1 VTSLYASGGLLLG
14 LSGLLAAS
22 AGGGSGSPL
31 ILGTD
36 AVDGPTSGGEGNN
49 GCYIHLYITN
59 PATFAAY
66 GTLGTRHV
74 MIGGVE
80 VANYRYLQLAVNGS
94 SGTEGPGANNIWDL
108 AVQVGSLGGATI
120 GTAIA
125 VDIVNNSS
133 VSISTN
139 VKSGAFPLDLAGN
152 QIQFTPVN
160 GTIQFVSLSG
170 TDQSFG
176 SAPGSLGTITNPLRH
191 VQSYNG
197 SSQFAGSIWGPAG
210 TGTTSNQVQPG
221 TWTVMRAGEYGS
233 DQSFNTSF
241 CEFFRKSG
249 IAPSSASISGSLV
262 VTAYPGVAGANSPEI
277 VTINTLAAS
286 AGGFNFCDTSDSALT
301 TPWGTTGYSQYVTI
315 SNLLIHGPNGSFSTS
330 GAAGCP
336 VNWQVQAWGSRVVNC
351 DLSWQ
356 PTSGT
361 PTSGGMGGFATN
373 GYRLCNYIHDIADP
387 SGNLQNHGIYIGNSS
402 SSNPLATGE
411 LHSVTMHNYMYRIRG
426 GQGVMMRGSGQ
437 TETAP
442 YCIVAYNWFQGPGKF
457 GVLIGVNSDPLP
469 RGRATVFANVIIGEA
484 FTAAG
489 TTGSQAAIAAD
500 NTSVAVANGVYFG
513 FNSCF
518 GIFNHY
524 ALFHS
529 VDGSAAGSICMEGNI
544 MRQAAGAGS
553 PPFGS
558 WFIYN
563 TGGATLNLEGN
574 CWFDATGKSS
584 NPSDSTGLF
593 VDPLLTSI
601 ASAPYNPYPNASSTV
616 PNKRTPSL
624 APFTLPALD
633 FYFQTRP
640 QGSNTNWALGAVE
653 RTGG

>member
-1 VTSLYASGGLLLG
+1 MGLQFVCRALMFA
-14 LSGLLAAS
+14 AAS
-22 AGGGSGSPL
+22 SPIGAPL

-36 AVDGPTSGGEGNN
+36 AVDGPLSGGENNN
-49 GCYIHLYITN
+49 GCYVHIYGLN
-59 PATFAAY
+59 LGAY
-66 GTLGTRHV
+66 ASYGVVGTRHLV
-74 MIGGVE
+74 IGGVE
-80 VANYRYLQLAVNGS
+80 ANNYRYLQPAVQNSG
-94 SGTEGPGANNIWDL
+94 GTEGPGANGIQDL
-108 AVQVGSLGGATI
+108 AVQVGGLGGAAA
-120 GTAIA
+120 GTALA
-125 VDIVNNSS
+125 VDIVDNTST
-133 VSISTN
+133 SITTN
-139 VKSGAFPLDLAGN
+139 QKSGGFALDLAGN
-152 QIQFTPVN
+152 NIQFTPVN
-160 GTIQFVSLSG
+160 GTILFVSLTG

-176 SAPGSLGTITNPLRH
+176 SGPGSLGTISNPLRH
-191 VQSYNG
+191 VQSSNG
-197 SSQFAGSIWGPAG
+197 SNFAGAVWGPIN
-210 TGTTSNQVQPG
+210 TGTTSNQIQPG
-221 TWTVMRAGEYGS
+221 TWVVMRAGEYGA

-262 VTAYPGVAGANSPEI
+262 FTAYPGAAGANSPEV
-277 VTINTLAAS
+277 VTINTLAGS
-286 AGGFNFCDTSDSALT
+286 AGGFNFCDTADSALT
-301 TPWGTTGYSQYVTI
+301 TPWGTTGYSQYITI

-373 GYRLCNYIHDIADP
+373 GYRLLNYVHDIADP
-387 SGNLQNHGIYIGNSS
+387 SGNLQNHAFYIGNSS

-411 LHSVTMHNYMYRIRG
+411 LHSVTMHNYCYRCRG

-442 YCIVAYNWFQGPGKF
+442 YNIVAYNWFQGVGKF
-457 GVLIGVNSDPLP
+457 GVLIGVNGDPLP

-489 TTGSQAAIAAD
+489 TTGTQAALAAD

-529 VDGSAAGSICMEGNI
+529 VDGAAAGSICLEGNI
-544 MRQAAGAGS
+544 MRQASGAGS

-563 TGGATLNLEGN
+563 TGGATLNLQGN
-574 CWFDATGKSS
+574 CWFDATGNSS

-593 VDPLLTSI
+593 ADPLLTSI
-601 ASAPYNPYPNASSTV
+601 ASAPYDPHPGAISTV
-616 PNKRTPSL
+616 PNKRNPSL

-633 FYFQTRP
+633 QFFAARP
-640 QGSNTNWALGAVE
+640 QGSNTKWALGAVE
-653 RTGG
+653 RVGG